1 MQLRRLG
8 KTGIS
13 ISAISFGAGPISQL
27 LVGSDAEAQRS
38 VVGHAIER
46 GINWFDT
53 AATYAAGQSETN
65 LGRVLNELNAAQRVH
80 IATKVRLMPEDLGD
94 IRGAVR
100 RSVESSLQRLRLPRV
115 TLLQLHNSVTK
126 ERGDEPTSIAP
137 RDVLGPGGIAEI
149 FEQLRGEGLAQH
161 LGLTGIGQPAALR
174 EAVASSRF
182 ETMQVPYHLLNPTA
196 GWQFRGRGLETD
208 YGNIIG
214 ECGRQGMGV
223 LAIRVLAGGALV
235 GNPPSPHTLKTP
247 FFPLALY
254 ERDRTRA
261 ERLRRI
267 LGLHAPLAQYAIQF
281 ALAHPF
287 VHSALIGFAD
297 SSQIDEALQALDAA
311 PSRINWDD
319 VLTNLDAGAE
329 TKPNPKVTA
338 FLSRENAHADQP

>member
-1 MQLRRLG
+1 MQYRRLG

-27 LVGSDAEAQRS
+27 LVGHEVEKQRA
-38 VVGHAIER
+38 VVAHAIER

-53 AATYAAGQSETN
+53 AATYGAGQSETN

-80 IATKVRLMPEDLGD
+80 VATKVRLMPEDLGD
-94 IRGAVR
+94 IGGAIR
-100 RSVESSLQRLRLPRV
+100 RSLEGSLERLRLPRV
-115 TLLQLHNSVTK
+115 TLLQIHNSVTAN
-126 ERGDEPTSIAP
+126 RGDEPTSITP
-137 RDVLGPGGIAEI
+137 GDVLGASGIADI
-149 FEQLRGEGLAQH
+149 FDQLRGEGLAQH
-161 LGLTGIGQPAALR
+161 VGLTGIGQPAALR
-174 EAVASSRF
+174 EVVASGRF

-261 ERLRRI
+261 DRVRRI
-267 LGLHAPLAQYAIQF
+267 LGLHAPLAEYAVQF

-297 SSQIDEALQALDAA
+297 MEQIDQALQALDAA
-311 PSRINWDD
+311 RSRINWDD
-319 VLTNLDAGAE
+319 VLTALDAGGGA
-329 TKPNPKVTA
+329 PANP
-338 FLSRENAHADQP
+338 